1 MEMAADSATSAALA
15 RSLMRDVRTAALATL
30 EESGGPFA
38 SYVAVAPGADG
49 APILLLSGLAVHSRN
64 LQRDQRGS
72 LLLVREPPEP
82 TETMTALRLTLTGRV
97 VQDENPH
104 SIRRFLAC
112 HPDAA
117 RYSSFADFSVYRFSI
132 AAGHLVAG
140 FGQIVSLTPG
150 DLLGKDM

>member
-1 MEMAADSATSAALA
+1 MAADLATNATLA
-15 RSLMRDVRTAALATL
+15 RSLMREVRTAALASL

-38 SYVAVAPGADG
+38 SYVAMAPAADG
-49 APILLLSGLAVHSRN
+49 APILLLSRLAVHSRN
-64 LQRDQRGS
+64 LERDPRGS
-72 LLLVREPPEP
+72 LLLVREPPER

-97 VQDENPH
+97 VQDENPDLKG
-104 SIRRFLAC
+104 RFLAC
-112 HPDAA
+112 HPDAV

-150 DLLGKDM
+150 DLLGNNM

>member
-1 MEMAADSATSAALA
+1 MAADSATNAALA
-15 RSLMRDVRTAALATL
+15 RSLMRDIRTAALATL
-30 EESGGPFA
+30 EASGGPFA
-38 SYVAVAPGADG
+38 SYVAVAPAADG
-49 APILLLSGLAVHSRN
+49 APILLLSRLAVHSRN

-72 LLLVREPPEP
+72 LLLVREPPER

-97 VQDENPH
+97 VQDENPDLKG
-104 SIRRFLAC
+104 RFLAC

-117 RYSSFADFSVYRFSI
+117 RYSSFTDFSVYRFSI

-150 DLLGKDM
+150 ELLANDV